1 MLPDHFYIGRAGDRL
16 SISLSIVCIEGG
28 SILFSDIPEALNV
41 EILVH
46 VIHCKC
52 SKLIINYS

>member
-1 MLPDHFYIGRAGDRL
+1 MSDDFYIDRAGDRL
-16 SISLSIVCIEGG
+16 RISLRIVCIEGG
-28 SILFSDIPEALNV
+28 SILFPDIPKALDV